1 MGNCKYCG
9 QKAGFLRS
17 KHSMCEVN
25 YREGLRD
32 MRSLAS
38 RAAASPEFNQATL
51 YESLSE
57 IAQHSRASESDI
69 QAAIVAGWNQAVSE
83 SLADGVL
90 THDEETRL
98 REFRDS
104 LALTREDTRASDA
117 RLEGA
122 SRDRLMLDARLAALA
137 VSDAETHLH
146 ELGQM
151 LEGSGLSPGD
161 QRGLLVQAWEA
172 AVEGTLEDGMLT
184 LDEEA
189 ALVRYLH
196 NFELSSRD
204 VDSNGA
210 HRNMIEAAVIR
221 EAAEGLIPSRLD
233 PNIQTPFN
241 LMKSEELVWVF
252 DGAKYIE
259 TRTRRERQGT
269 SHGLSIR
276 VARGLY
282 YRPSSFRSQAVE
294 WEETAH
300 VDTGLLGVTT
310 KHIYFHGPRKRFRV
324 RYDKIVSF
332 EPYTD
337 GIGIMRDAQT
347 AKPQSFATGDGW
359 FIYNLV
365 TNLARL

>member
-17 KHSMCEVN
+17 KHGMCEVN

-51 YESLSE
+51 YESLSA
-57 IAQHSRASESDI
+57 IAQSSLAGESDI

-137 VSDAETHLH
+137 VSDAETHLR

-151 LEGSGLSPGD
+151 LEGSGLSRRD

-196 NFELSSRD
+196 HFDLSARD

-221 EAAEGLIPSRLD
+221 EAAEGLVPSRLD

-259 TRTRRERQGT
+259 TRTRRERRGT

-276 VARGLY
+276 VAKWDCITVPAPSAARRWSGRRRRTWIRGC
-282 YRPSSFRSQAVE
+282 
-294 WEETAH
+294 WESPPGTSIF
-300 VDTGLLGVTT
+300 TGSENASVSVTT
-310 KHIYFHGPRKRFRV
+310 RSSP
-324 RYDKIVSF
+324 SN
-332 EPYTD
+332 PTP
-337 GIGIMRDAQT
+337 T
-347 AKPQSFATGDGW
+347 ASASCATRRPPSRSHSPPATAGSSTTW
-359 FIYNLV
+359 
-365 TNLARL
+365 